1 MPASGWPILCRMSC
15 LKVAAHA
22 GLTVLAGFTLCCHPA
37 PAAEPPIQPST
48 ISSDFV
54 RVSPRD
60 PRYFELSDG
69 RPYIPI
75 GLNMI
80 APPGNEGLPG
90 LEAWMEQLQA
100 NGGNYIRVWLSN
112 PFFERRA

>member
-1 MPASGWPILCRMSC
+1 MFCGMSF
-15 LKVAAHA
+15 LKECA
-22 GLTVLAGFTLCCHPA
+22 GLGLLAVFTLGCHFVEAGDLLPHTSITSA
-37 PAAEPPIQPST
+37 
-48 ISSDFV
+48 DFV

-90 LEAWMEQLQA
+90 LEAWLERLQA
-100 NGGNYIRVWLSN
+100 KGGNYVQRRIN
-112 PFFERRA
+112 PWSA